1 MRGADC
7 QGPHSRFA
15 GVCDLGAG
23 GFKAAASVPL
33 PNAVFDMCIDS

>member
-7 QGPHSRFA
+7 QGPHSRFE
-15 GVCDLGAG
+15 GSDDFGAD